1 MEDGEDLE
9 IGRNVQF
16 RVEAQSTVDTVSAAT
31 LPQPMVDM
39 IVRSMAPLM
48 WKQKLVMRL
57 HAQVGYYNK

>member
-16 RVEAQSTVDTVSAAT
+16 HVEAQSTVGTASAAT
-31 LPQPMVDM
+31 LPQLMVEM
-39 IVRSMAPLM
+39 IVQSMAPLM

-57 HAQVGYYNK
+57 HAQ